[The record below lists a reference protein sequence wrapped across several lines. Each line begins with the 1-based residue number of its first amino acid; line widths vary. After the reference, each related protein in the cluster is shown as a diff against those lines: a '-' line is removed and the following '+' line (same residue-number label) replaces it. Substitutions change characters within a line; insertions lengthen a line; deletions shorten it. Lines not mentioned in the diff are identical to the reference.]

1 MTRRRNPRKLVRQG
15 VKLIVIHALMI
26 SIGLIMIGPLL
37 WMVSTS
43 LKHPLQVFD
52 FTPKW
57 IPDPIMWSNYA
68 EAFSAAPFL
77 RYFWNSAK
85 ISTISMLGQLL
96 FASMAAYA
104 FAHLRFPLKNQVF
117 ALLLSTMMIP
127 YTVRVIPLYAIFRE
141 LKWIDTHLPLI
152 IPPMSNVSGVFLLRQ
167 FFMTIPYE
175 LEEAARIDGCSSLQ
189 IYYGIML
196 PLAKPALA
204 TLGLFSFMQSWNA
217 FLPPLIFIN
226 SNLKQTLT
234 VGLTI
239 FQGEFTVQWHLL
251 MAGAVTAILPV
262 LIVYMFAQRY
272 FIQGITLTGLK
283 G

>member
-1 MTRRRNPRKLVRQG
+1 MTGIGNPRKLVRQG
-15 VKLIVIHALMI
+15 AKLIVIHALMI
-26 SIGLIMIGPLL
+26 SIGLFMIGPLL

-43 LKHPLQVFD
+43 LKSPLQVFD
-52 FTPKW
+52 FIPRW
-57 IPDPIMWSNYA
+57 IPDPVVWSNYS
-68 EAFSAAPFL
+68 EAFAAAPFL
-77 RYFWNSAK
+77 TYFWNSAK
-85 ISTISMLGQLL
+85 VSTVSMVGQLL

-104 FAHLRFPLKNQVF
+104 FARLQFPFKNQVF

-141 LKWIDTHLPLI
+141 LRWIDTHLPLI
-152 IPPMSNVSGVFLLRQ
+152 IPPMSDVFGVFLLRQ

-175 LEEAARIDGCSSLQ
+175 LEEAARLDGCSSFK
-189 IYYGIML
+189 IYHKIML

-204 TLGLFSFMQSWNA
+204 ALGLFTFMGSWNA

>member
-1 MTRRRNPRKLVRQG
+1 MTRIRNPRKLVKQG
-15 VKLIVIHALMI
+15 AKLILIHALMI
-26 SIGLIMIGPLL
+26 SLGLIMIGPLL

-52 FTPKW
+52 FVPKW
-57 IPDPIMWSNYA
+57 IPDPIVWSNYN

-85 ISTISMLGQLL
+85 ISSISMVGQLL

-104 FAHLRFPLKNQVF
+104 FARLRFPLKSQVF

-152 IPPMSNVSGVFLLRQ
+152 IPPMSNVFGVFLLRQ
-167 FFMTIPYE
+167 FFMSMPYE

-189 IYYGIML
+189 IYYRIML

-204 TLGLFSFMQSWNA
+204 ALGLFTFMTSWNA

-262 LIVYMFAQRY
+262 LTVYMFAQRY